1 MSGCLRPVLLVRLL
15 AELRKKCGLEHTD
28 MVVVYFESLDEDKS
42 VSDRVLHSQ
51 EQYINVISM
60 EYQACHVISVW
71 SDLSS
76 VQQETQ
82 TWERDQEIRVVLVFD
97 FLVIAKL
104 NIVILCS

>member
-51 EQYINVISM
+51 EQYINVIIHGVSGM
-60 EYQACHVISVW
+60 SCNIS
-71 SDLSS
+71 
-76 VQQETQ
+76 
-82 TWERDQEIRVVLVFD
+82 LVRP
-97 FLVIAKL
+97 V
-104 NIVILCS
+104 